1 LITQSNLKRVKA
13 LGSIQ
18 YLGVGDGREK
28 EKERGVLGSDPWYF
42 PSSPVQGGWE
52 TQSLLE

>member
-1 LITQSNLKRVKA
+1 MITQSNLKRVKA

-28 EKERGVLGSDPWYF
+28 EKERGVLGNTVLIGIRHYVPIKR
-42 PSSPVQGGWE
+42 
-52 TQSLLE
+52 